1 MTKNRETHGRT
12 VRVDR
17 SAASITLDG
26 AVPQMLQ
33 YVVTY
38 ICSVISEACIGKS
51 MPHFSSHSNHS
62 IIVS

>member
-1 MTKNRETHGRT
+1 MTKNRETHGRI
-12 VRVDR
+12 VRVGR

-38 ICSVISEACIGKS
+38 KCSVISAACIGKS
-51 MPHFSSHSNHS
+51 MPHFSIHSNHF